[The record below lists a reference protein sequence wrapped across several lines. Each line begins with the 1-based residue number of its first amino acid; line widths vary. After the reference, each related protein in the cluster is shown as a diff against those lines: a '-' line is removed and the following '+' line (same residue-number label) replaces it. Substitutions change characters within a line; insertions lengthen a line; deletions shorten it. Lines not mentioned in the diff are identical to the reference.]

1 MFSTH
6 GSVKDQ
12 IVPLGIS
19 YVIEK
24 QFKIDA
30 EVKTH
35 HNKALTSLMKNVDA
49 FRVI

>member
-1 MFSTH
+1 MVNIIMFSTH

-24 QFKIDA
+24 QFKIDKFEQQVA
-30 EVKTH
+30 K
-35 HNKALTSLMKNVDA
+35 
-49 FRVI
+49 I